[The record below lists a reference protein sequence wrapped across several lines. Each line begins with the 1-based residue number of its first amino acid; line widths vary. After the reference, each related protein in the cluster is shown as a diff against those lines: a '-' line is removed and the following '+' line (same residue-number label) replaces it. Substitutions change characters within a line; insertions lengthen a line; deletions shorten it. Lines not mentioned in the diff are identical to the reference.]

1 MAYSKIKL
9 RRGTAYDWNSMNP
22 VLEEGEIV
30 VECPDSG
37 VGTGLSKF
45 KIGDGTT
52 PYSSLPYAFDGM
64 RANSIDGGGAEK
76 FNIIQI
82 RGAKAATWESVNPI
96 LNSRE
101 LGFDMTHISIKVGNG
116 KNPWNEL
123 PFIKASDFTGLI
135 IDCGDEENPEP
146 DEDEIEYEED
156 YNHNDDPEPTP
167 DPDNPDDPTPEPEP
181 EPTPVEG
188 DTLLVQYSGDEEPI
202 SCTIVN
208 NVRIYTLYAGG
219 TVDISM
225 KDGVDVAEK
234 TRIVIT
240 TGDNIRVNLNGI
252 TIDNSSLNDDTPAI
266 ITNSDN
272 NTNFYV
278 YGDNTIIGNGSYLVT
293 PANGIIVSA
302 GTGDLFFYN
311 NGNLTVTDPM
321 SSAVDYSE
329 VGSSA
334 GIYSRGAIGTYAN
347 ITVNANGNGLYAAGN
362 ISDYQGTQNITSK
375 FKNGIESLGDISYDA
390 SNITIKAV
398 NGYGINT
405 TGELTVEG
413 YSNITITAPEG
424 QGISAAGQ
432 NVSDFATITI
442 LEPED
447 ESAEMEP

>member
-135 IDCGDEENPEP
+135 IDCGDEENPET

-156 YNHNDDPEPTP
+156 YNHSDDPEPTP
-167 DPDNPDDPTPEPEP
+167 DPDNPDDPTPDP

-208 NVRIYTLYAGG
+208 NVRVYTLYAGG

-252 TIDNSSLNDDTPAI
+252 TIDNSGLSDDTPTI
-266 ITNSDN
+266 ITNSDS
-272 NTNFYV
+272 NTNIYL
-278 YGDNTIIGNGSYLVT
+278 YDDNIIIGNGSYLVT
-293 PANGIIVSA
+293 PAAAVLVSA
-302 GTGDLFFYN
+302 GTGNVIFYN
-311 NGNLTVTDPM
+311 NGSLTITDPM

-329 VGSSA
+329 VGCSG
-334 GIYSRGAIGTYAN
+334 GISCKGDIGNYAN
-347 ITVNANGNGLYAAGN
+347 LTITANGHGLYAEGN
-362 ISDYQGTQNITSK
+362 ISDYQGTQNITSRL
-375 FKNGIESLGDISYDA
+375 KNGIETLGDVSYDA
-390 SNITIKAV
+390 SNITVKAV

-413 YSNITITAPEG
+413 YSNITITALEG

-432 NVSDFATITI
+432 NVSDLATITI

-447 ESAEMEP
+447 ESAELEP

>member
-278 YGDNTIIGNGSYLVT
+278 YGDNIIIGNGSYLVT

-405 TGELTVEG
+405 TGEVTVEG

-432 NVSDFATITI
+432 NVSDLATITI